1 MQDRAKKQD
10 RYEPAR
16 VVEPRV
22 EEQEEKTHQSL
33 RAEKWGEFVGQEKVK
48 KALRLGIDASKKR
61 NEVLEHVLLYGPPGL
76 GKTTLA
82 HILARDMGVNIRVT
96 SGPALERAGDLASIL
111 TNLEEGDVLFID
123 EIHRLNKTVEETVY
137 PAMEDF
143 VIDVILGKG
152 PAARTL
158 RLDLPQFTLVGAT
171 TQAGKLS
178 APLRD
183 RFGHVYR
190 MDFYD
195 DNELAQMIENA
206 AAKLSVEIEKKA
218 ALKLAGRSRKTGRI
232 ALKLLKRVRD
242 FSEVEGNGIITE
254 AMVDGALSML
264 EVDKLGLDAHDRRVL
279 LAIIEKY
286 DGGPVGL
293 NTLAAATAED
303 VATIEDVYEPFL
315 LRMGML
321 KRTTRGR
328 MVTSKA
334 YAHLGVKLRDEK
346 MGLFEGE

>member
-1 MQDRAKKQD
+1 MKKQVNQSD
-10 RYEPAR
+10 PR
-16 VVEPRV
+16 VVEPTTTES
-22 EEQEEKTHQSL
+22 EERIHTSL
-33 RAEKWGEFVGQEKVK
+33 RAQKWDEFVGQEKVK
-48 KALRLGIDASKKR
+48 KSLRLGIDATKKR
-61 NEVLEHVLLYGPPGL
+61 GEVLEHVLLYGPPGL

-82 HILARDMGVNIRVT
+82 HILAKDMGVGIRIT

-123 EIHRLNKTVEETVY
+123 EIHRLNKTVEETIY

-143 VIDVILGKG
+143 AIDVILGKG

-158 RLDLPQFTLVGAT
+158 RLDLPRFTLVGAT

-183 RFGHVYR
+183 RFGHIYR

-195 DNELAQMIENA
+195 DNELSQMIDTA
-206 AAKLSVEIEKKA
+206 CAKLSIIIDKKA
-218 ALKLAGRSRKTGRI
+218 SMKLAGRSRKTGRI

-242 FSEVEGNGIITE
+242 FSEVEGDGKITE
-254 AMVDGALSML
+254 KMVDGALKLM
-264 EVDKLGLDAHDRRVL
+264 EVDDLGLDAHDRRVL

-286 DGGPVGL
+286 EGGPVGL
-293 NTLAAATAED
+293 STLAAATAED

-321 KRTTRGR
+321 KRTSRGR
-328 MVTSKA
+328 MVTNLA
-334 YAHLGVKLRDEK
+334 YKHLGFKKRLPEEDE
-346 MGLFEGE
+346 LFD

>member
-1 MQDRAKKQD
+1 MSDVKKN
-10 RYEPAR
+10 R
-16 VVEPRV
+16 VVEPKANETEERV
-22 EEQEEKTHQSL
+22 YQGL
-33 RAEKWGEFVGQEKVK
+33 RAQNWDEFVGQGKVK
-48 KALRLGIDASKKR
+48 KALRLGIDAAKKR
-61 NEVLEHVLLYGPPGL
+61 DESLDHVLLYGPPGL

-82 HILARDMGVNIRVT
+82 HILATDMGVNIRVT

-111 TNLEEGDVLFID
+111 TNLEDGDVLFID

-158 RLDLPQFTLVGAT
+158 RLDLPRFTLVGAT

-183 RFGHVYR
+183 RFGHTHR
-190 MDFYD
+190 MDFYND
-195 DNELAQMIENA
+195 DELTTMITNVASKLSVDIKKE
-206 AAKLSVEIEKKA
+206 AAKL
-218 ALKLAGRSRKTGRI
+218 LASRSRKTGRV

-242 FSEVEGNGIITE
+242 YAQVEGNGVVNKDVVIK
-254 AMVDGALSML
+254 ALNLL
-264 EVDKLGLDAHDRRVL
+264 EVDDLGLDGSDRRVL
-279 LAIIEKY
+279 EAIIDKY

-303 VATIEDVYEPFL
+303 ITTIEDVYEPFL
-315 LRMGML
+315 LRIGML
-321 KRTTRGR
+321 KRTNRGR
-328 MVTSKA
+328 MVTDKA
-334 YAHLGVKLRDEK
+334 KKHLKK
-346 MGLFEGE
+346 K